1 MRNYIRRVEH
11 CNYESDY
18 WCVLVVVVP
27 IRLSD
32 SEILFEL
39 PVNTFNIVS
48 KVVTTVLTGSGRAG
62 VTVTQTEGSHD
73 PAKVVFI

>member
-1 MRNYIRRVEH
+1 MEH

-18 WCVLVVVVP
+18 WCILAVVVVVP

-39 PVNTFNIVS
+39 PVNTYNIIS
-48 KVVTTVLTGSGRAG
+48 KVTSVLTGWGWAV
-62 VTVTQTEGSHD
+62 VTVSQTEGSHD

>member
-48 KVVTTVLTGSGRAG
+48 KLVTTVLTG